1 MKLTKA
7 DVYEIKLDREVNK
20 DRLEEMRSFYAQKV
34 VDAFNEDIVEEDKKL
49 CVDDFKGDEVVLL
62 SRLREVVSELKSKH
76 KVTNSDADDDYLFG
90 YNEGK
95 KDLFKTFD
103 ELFGE
108 VME

>member
-1 MKLTKA
+1 MKLTKE
-7 DVYEIKLDREVNK
+7 DICLMWEWERNGVSDSFMPSSEYVNK
-20 DRLEEMRSFYAQKV
+20 PVQAVY
-34 VDAFNEDIVEEDKKL
+34 
-49 CVDDFKGDEVVLL
+49 L

-108 VME
+108 VLK